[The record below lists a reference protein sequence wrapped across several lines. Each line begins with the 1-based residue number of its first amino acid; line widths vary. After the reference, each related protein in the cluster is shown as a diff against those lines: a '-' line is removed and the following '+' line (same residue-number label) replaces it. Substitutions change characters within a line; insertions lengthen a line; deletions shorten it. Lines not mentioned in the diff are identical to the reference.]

1 MKKNFLLKLPPRC
14 QPIWTIHIPF
24 KSPHWIQKLLHIFTE
39 RNFTMCPCSNA
50 TTYSNIT
57 PCYVAWQRVK
67 TPSQVLYIWN
77 LWVKGFQTVYGLSKT
92 LDVLEEA
99 LTLPSVKLQLK
110 EFPIQ
115 HLSVHRVLLHIEL
128 YTLVKQNFFRT
139 TNEAF
144 YCELISIDF
153 HCIHQFL

>member
-57 PCYVAWQRVK
+57 PFYVAWQRVK
-67 TPSQVLYIWN
+67 IPSQVLYIWN
-77 LWVKGFQTVYGLSKT
+77 LWVKGFQKVFTEFCFISNCIRLLNKIFSE
-92 LDVLEEA
+92 LLM
-99 LTLPSVKLQLK
+99 KLFIVNWFL
-110 EFPIQ
+110 
-115 HLSVHRVLLHIEL
+115 
-128 YTLVKQNFFRT
+128 
-139 TNEAF
+139 
-144 YCELISIDF
+144 LISIVSINFYSTHKD
-153 HCIHQFL
+153 IQFYHEIFYKYIQLQPPSMTQ